1 MFPTS
6 LYFLFAVKPAGA
18 MELPE
23 VEESQ
28 TNQIPQEVPSL
39 GKRM

>member
-6 LYFLFAVKPAGA
+6 LYFLFAVKPAST

-28 TNQIPQEVPSL
+28 INEIPQEVPSL